1 MKRGLYAGSFDPY
14 TFGHHHVVKTS
25 AQLFDEVIV
34 AVGVNPNKTRR
45 FSKEKMIK
53 AMQKLYE
60 REGLNNVKVV
70 IYTDLTVDV
79 ATQHGAEYFIRGIR
93 NGMDYAYEE
102 NIASTNMELSGID
115 TIFVRAGNLGNVS
128 SSMVVELMHHGRDV
142 SKYVPYEILEVIS

>member
-14 TFGHHHVVKTS
+14 TFGHHHVVKNS

-34 AVGVNPNKTRR
+34 AIGVNPSKTRR
-45 FSKEKMIK
+45 FSKEKMIE

-70 IYTDLTVDV
+70 IYEGLTVDIAV
-79 ATQHGAEYFIRGIR
+79 YHDVNYFIRGIR

-115 TIFVRAGNLGNVS
+115 TIFVRAGDLGNVS
-128 SSMVVELMHHGRDV
+128 SSMVVELMRYGRDV
-142 SKYVPYEILEVIS
+142 SKYVPSEILEVIS